1 MVVTVMV
8 LASRRA
14 KKTALEDYGFAE
26 NMKRT
31 GAYIIGANREDQGV
45 EKIVNIRVQAVQKRD
60 CALELQIHASLVSF
74 PIS

>member
-31 GAYIIGANREDQGV
+31 GAYIIGANREEQGV
-45 EKIVNIRVQAVQKRD
+45 ERLLLSECRQYKSGIVLLNYRFMHR
-60 CALELQIHASLVSF
+60 S
-74 PIS
+74 